1 MDLKAKSW
9 AGNMYNKFEDLCSE
23 VEQVMSQDAVK
34 YVENQVQTVG
44 VRVKKFCSEVM
55 QDIRPES
62 SSIHSVKDAAADFSL
77 EICAHEVMEKKPK
90 SSLKE
95 HARGIYEKLMED
107 AQVIKSGGKSKHGG
121 VYKRRNVGVTSNS
134 LGIDPPVKMA
144 RTSSPPS
151 GMRNRTP
158 LVCETQGGYGI
169 MASRDRTER
178 ICDHI
183 SEKTNIPT
191 VGKDVAAS
199 ENRISDEFS
208 EQKPQDSGFT
218 PSFRCLSSRS
228 STGTRMDD
236 DDDAISQADSGTS
249 SNTIGNEEP
258 VDREQN
264 FESDKRKKTDGVQQ
278 EVETVEHIKGSH
290 LMETCVMVGEDKVHV
305 PQEPVKQNSYKNKIW
320 SAFSSR
326 RREYQQLA
334 ALYADQPLNAEAEE
348 KAISDLRMKSN
359 AKLSATEFPDPEWE
373 LL

>member
-107 AQVIKSGGKSKHGG
+107 AQVIKRKSKHGG

-158 LVCETQGGYGI
+158 LGGYG
-169 MASRDRTER
+169 MASDISQKGCAFRDRTER
-178 ICDHI
+178 IC
-183 SEKTNIPT
+183 EKTNIPT

-199 ENRISDEFS
+199 ENKFSDEFS
-208 EQKPQDSGFT
+208 EQKPQDSVFT

-228 STGTRMDD
+228 TG
-236 DDDAISQADSGTS
+236 I
-249 SNTIGNEEP
+249 
-258 VDREQN
+258 
-264 FESDKRKKTDGVQQ
+264 
-278 EVETVEHIKGSH
+278 
-290 LMETCVMVGEDKVHV
+290 
-305 PQEPVKQNSYKNKIW
+305 
-320 SAFSSR
+320 
-326 RREYQQLA
+326 
-334 ALYADQPLNAEAEE
+334 
-348 KAISDLRMKSN
+348 
-359 AKLSATEFPDPEWE
+359 
-373 LL
+373 

>member
-169 MASRDRTER
+169 MASIDRTER

-191 VGKDVAAS
+191 VYKDVAAS
-199 ENRISDEFS
+199 EKKFSDEFS
-208 EQKPQDSGFT
+208 EQKPQDSGFA

-228 STGTRMDD
+228 SGTRMDD

-264 FESDKRKKTDGVQQ
+264 FESDNRKKADGVQK
-278 EVETVEHIKGSH
+278 EVETVEQIKGSH
-290 LMETCVMVGEDKVHV
+290 LMETCVMVGDDKVHV

-348 KAISDLRMKSN
+348 KAMSDLRMKSN
-359 AKLSATEFPDPEWE
+359 AKLLAPEFPDSEWE

>member
-44 VRVKKFCSEVM
+44 VRVKKFCS
-55 QDIRPES
+55 
-62 SSIHSVKDAAADFSL
+62 
-77 EICAHEVMEKKPK
+77 EVMEKKPK

-151 GMRNRTP
+151 GMRNRAP
-158 LVCETQGGYGI
+158 LGGYG
-169 MASRDRTER
+169 MASDISQKGCAFRDRTER

-199 ENRISDEFS
+199 EKKFSDEFS

-218 PSFRCLSSRS
+218 SSFRCLSSR

-236 DDDAISQADSGTS
+236 DDDEISQADSGAS

-264 FESDKRKKTDGVQQ
+264 FESDNRKKADGVQQ
-278 EVETVEHIKGSH
+278 EVETVEQIKGSH

-348 KAISDLRMKSN
+348 KAMSDLRMKSN
-359 AKLSATEFPDPEWE
+359 AKLLAPEFPDSEWE

>member
-44 VRVKKFCSEVM
+44 VRVKKFCS
-55 QDIRPES
+55 
-62 SSIHSVKDAAADFSL
+62 
-77 EICAHEVMEKKPK
+77 EVMEKKPK

-158 LVCETQGGYGI
+158 L
-169 MASRDRTER
+169 R
-178 ICDHI
+178 
-183 SEKTNIPT
+183 
-191 VGKDVAAS
+191 
-199 ENRISDEFS
+199 FS
-208 EQKPQDSGFT
+208 EQKPEDSGFT
-218 PSFRCLSSRS
+218 SINK
-228 STGTRMDD
+228 D
-236 DDDAISQADSGTS
+236 
-249 SNTIGNEEP
+249 
-258 VDREQN
+258 QN
-264 FESDKRKKTDGVQQ
+264 LESDKLKKADGIQQ
-278 EVETVEHIKGSH
+278 EVETVEQIKGSH

-305 PQEPVKQNSYKNKIW
+305 PQEPVKQNSYKIKIW
-320 SAFSSR
+320 SAFSSSR
-326 RREYQQLA
+326 RREYQHLA
-334 ALYADQPLNAEAEE
+334 ALSADQPLNAEAEE
-348 KAISDLRMKSN
+348 KAMSDS
-359 AKLSATEFPDPEWE
+359 EWE

>member
-55 QDIRPES
+55 
-62 SSIHSVKDAAADFSL
+62 
-77 EICAHEVMEKKPK
+77 EKKPK

-107 AQVIKSGGKSKHGG
+107 AQVIKSGGKTKHGG

-183 SEKTNIPT
+183 SVKTNIPT
-191 VGKDVAAS
+191 VYKDVAAS
-199 ENRISDEFS
+199 EKKFSDEFS
-208 EQKPQDSGFT
+208 EQKPQDSGFA

-228 STGTRMDD
+228 SGTRMDD

-249 SNTIGNEEP
+249 SNTIGNEP

-264 FESDKRKKTDGVQQ
+264 FESDNRKKADGVQQ
-278 EVETVEHIKGSH
+278 EVETVEPIKGSH

-305 PQEPVKQNSYKNKIW
+305 PLEPVKQNSYKNKIW

-348 KAISDLRMKSN
+348 KAMSDLRMKSG
-359 AKLSATEFPDPEWE
+359 AKLSAPEFPDSEWE